1 MPPECSDDKPDRQRG
16 AQGEAVGAETVDT
29 DLFGRAPKTRKD
41 WSHRRGEPRGLALGW
56 TLYLMGATV
65 GSLAPVMRVSRVD
78 STVYRP
84 AARLLMVLIV
94 VGGCVL
100 WPMLRASQ
108 DRPGSPGRDVFR
120 DLLILLVPAL
130 TLVWPQVLLAG
141 WPVPIVGAVSLLMV
155 GWFSFV
161 GAWLCL
167 LYGRDEWG
175 SGPRLAAAVVPA
187 LVTCVLPGV
196 LWFGGVMSASPPALE
211 VTPGWMWTP
220 GTAVWELVRDRSWS
234 GGPVWMGRGHR
245 AWAWSVCVAGVLCFV
260 LCAVARRGDGRD
272 A

>member
-1 MPPECSDDKPDRQRG
+1 MPPEFSDEKQDRQRG
-16 AQGEAVGAETVDT
+16 AQGEAVGAEIVDT

-196 LWFGGVMSASPPALE
+196 LWFGGVMSSSPPALE

-260 LCAVARRGDGRD
+260 LCAVIRRGGGRD